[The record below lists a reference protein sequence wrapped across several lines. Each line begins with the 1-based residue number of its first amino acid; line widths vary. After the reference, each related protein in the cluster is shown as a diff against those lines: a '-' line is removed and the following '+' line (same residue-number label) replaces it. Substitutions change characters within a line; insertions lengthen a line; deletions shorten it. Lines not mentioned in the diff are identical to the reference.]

1 LEAAQPPPP
10 QRRGAAR
17 GGFRSG
23 GVGPSGRA
31 PRPLRGVPRVGRP
44 ADGLPQSRPADA
56 PRRESRDGL
65 AATFGCTRSRWTGP
79 LPLLAGCET
88 APPVASGP
96 LVGPPGARVLGSR
109 RGHSGPRTPRRNRD
123 CEMGAVEVRPRPPP
137 RRGPCGPPKGRASVP
152 NRMSSGQLS
161 APASVGPAP
170 APPRRRPAHGRRRRR
185 SHRYAR
191 GGAGARRGRAGPAP
205 ANPEPV
211 CPAPRFLP
219 CKARKAGGGSR
230 TPTPSWTVSP
240 WQQRGGG
247 CSPRPRPAWSAV
259 PPSARPCVSSRGRGQ
274 TEAPSPPPPV
284 PPDAP
289 WRRRRQLVPPTPPHL
304 ARTRV
309 QDGVVCAFRAGARLC
324 DAAPVTLAKQPA
336 AAASRHA
343 RLGLSARVGRL
354 IPVSS
359 SIDRL

>member
-240 WQQRGGG
+240 WQQRGG
-247 CSPRPRPAWSAV
+247 W
-259 PPSARPCVSSRGRGQ
+259 
-274 TEAPSPPPPV
+274 
-284 PPDAP
+284 
-289 WRRRRQLVPPTPPHL
+289 L
-304 ARTRV
+304 
-309 QDGVVCAFRAGARLC
+309 
-324 DAAPVTLAKQPA
+324 QPA
-336 AAASRHA
+336 AAPGVVGRAAVRPPVREQPRSWANRSSVAAAPRAAGCTLASASAARPAHPPAPRSDARPGRSGVRFQSGRASVRRRPRHA
-343 RLGLSARVGRL
+343 RQAAGGGRVAPRAFRIVGAGW
-354 IPVSS
+354 
-359 SIDRL
+359 